1 MFWGVFFVF
10 FTDAVSSIITV
21 KTLQKV
27 VLYWKLWCYIVHVK
41 NFVLYSYRYCSSN
54 TWKGFPVRLSSHSAG
69 HCDEA
74 FTGDETWHLPKVES
88 VSNNIYKYHNARNKS
103 VHKMLPHSL
112 VYSEC

>member
-1 MFWGVFFVF
+1 MRYCHDITGILRKNIL
-10 FTDAVSSIITV
+10 AVP
-21 KTLQKV
+21 TLLLFAECVNRQKKF
-27 VLYWKLWCYIVHVK
+27 LIWFPQDLLGCTKER

-88 VSNNIYKYHNARNKS
+88 VSNNTYKYHNARNN
-103 VHKMLPHSL
+103 
-112 VYSEC
+112 